1 MINAISA
8 DAFLNQ
14 IEQLKSAGNIENT
27 GSVGTQRD
35 INGDF
40 SKILGNMVNDVDK
53 TQKDADL
60 SLKKLATG
68 ESTRVQDVVLKME
81 QADASFKLMLEIRNK
96 LLSAY
101 KELMATQSC
110 AMCDCVFPDSFF
122 CVMCHFLLQFSE
134 PFATL

>member
-27 GSVGTQRD
+27 SSVGTQRD

-68 ESTRVQDVVLKME
+68 ESTSVQDVVLKME

-101 KELMATQSC
+101 KELMATQS
-110 AMCDCVFPDSFF
+110 
-122 CVMCHFLLQFSE
+122 
-134 PFATL
+134 